1 MSYFKPWMQ
10 EHREIYS
17 LIQDEASVHLPPAE
31 EVEEDWSDL
40 RWGLSHLPASV
51 ERDQILQ
58 ALIVAE
64 NAASEYLDEH
74 EPPTRPVPD
83 WMEDDS
89 DEEDE

>member
-1 MSYFKPWMQ
+1 MSYVSVS
-10 EHREIYS
+10 RERIARVQGFGPDYYCMPCS
-17 LIQDEASVHLPPAE
+17 GGAKDL
-31 EVEEDWSDL
+31 EEDWSDL

-64 NAASEYLDEH
+64 NAAAEYLEEH

-83 WMEDDS
+83 WMEDN
-89 DEEDE
+89 EED